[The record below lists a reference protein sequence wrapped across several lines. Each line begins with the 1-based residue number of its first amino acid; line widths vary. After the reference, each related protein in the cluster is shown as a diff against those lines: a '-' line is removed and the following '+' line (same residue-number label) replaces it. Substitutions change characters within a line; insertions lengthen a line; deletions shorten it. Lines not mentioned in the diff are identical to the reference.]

1 MFGGYLRYSERAI
14 YTVHPSPYQR
24 SDVRPLPS
32 LPSLLALLVVATAG
46 PLGAQSRV
54 TRASDVRA
62 APDGNVVAEVRSGT
76 TWESGASRDGYTL
89 ITLEGW
95 TDNSRFVGRADSF
108 PQSIGGSSTL
118 RLRSQPSLQGRILG
132 EWRGGAGLHVLET
145 RGSWSRVRRAA
156 WIRSTSLARTSASN
170 AAEGAGDQA
179 AASASGGSAAGGALR
194 AGQPVLMHSAPTG
207 ALVGQLDSGA
217 VVQPIERDRGW
228 VRIRMEAWVA
238 ESLLTP
244 ADTAFGATLTAADLR
259 MDPEGTKG
267 RIVRWDVQVM
277 GLQEADALRPELRN
291 DEPYLLAMGPGVE
304 NAVLYIAVPPSLME
318 EARKLEPLAKVLITA
333 RVRSGRSEPTGAP
346 VLDLVSLVKR

>member
-1 MFGGYLRYSERAI
+1 M
-14 YTVHPSPYQR
+14 
-24 SDVRPLPS
+24 RPLS
-32 LPSLLALLVVATAG
+32 WLPAILLLAIAL
-46 PLGAQSRV
+46 PLDAQSRV

-76 TWESGASRDGYTL
+76 TWDAGSSRDGFTL

-95 TDNSRFVGRADSF
+95 VDNSRFVGRADSF

-118 RLRSQPSLQGRILG
+118 RLRSQPSLQGRILA

-156 WIRSTSLARTSASN
+156 WIRSTSLARAQAS
-170 AAEGAGDQA
+170 ESGAGDRA
-179 AASASGGSAAGGALR
+179 AAGSASQAGAGAEAGTRAAAGGALR
-194 AGQPVLMHSAPTG
+194 ASQPVMMLAAPTG
-207 ALVGQLDSGA
+207 ATVGQLDSGA

-259 MDPEGTKG
+259 MDPAGTKG
-267 RIVRWDVQVM
+267 RVVRWDVQVM
-277 GLQEADALRPELRN
+277 SLQEADALRPELRP

-304 NAVLYIAVPPSLME
+304 NAILYIAVPPALMA
-318 EARKLEPLAKVLITA
+318 EARQLESLAKVLITA

-346 VLDLVSLVKR
+346 VLDLISLVKR

>member
-1 MFGGYLRYSERAI
+1 M
-14 YTVHPSPYQR
+14 
-24 SDVRPLPS
+24 RPLFW
-32 LPSLLALLVVATAG
+32 LPAILLLAIAL
-46 PLGAQSRV
+46 PLDAQSRV

-76 TWESGASRDGYTL
+76 TWEAGASRDGFTL

-95 TDNSRFVGRADSF
+95 VDNSRFAGRADSF

-118 RLRSQPSLQGRILG
+118 RLRSQPSLQGRILA

-156 WIRSTSLARTSASN
+156 WIRSTSLARARGSEGGASERGG
-170 AAEGAGDQA
+170 AAQSSSQAGAGA
-179 AASASGGSAAGGALR
+179 GAGSGADAVTRGAAGGALR
-194 AGQPVLMHSAPTG
+194 ASQPVMMLAAPTG
-207 ALVGQLDSGA
+207 ATVGQLDSGA

-259 MDPEGTKG
+259 MDPAGTKG
-267 RIVRWDVQVM
+267 RVVRWDVQVM
-277 GLQEADALRPELRN
+277 SLQEADALRPELRP

-304 NAVLYIAVPPSLME
+304 NAILYIAVPPALMA
-318 EARKLEPLAKVLITA
+318 EARQLEPLTKVLVTA

-346 VLDLVSLVKR
+346 VLDLISLVKR

>member
-1 MFGGYLRYSERAI
+1 M
-14 YTVHPSPYQR
+14 
-24 SDVRPLPS
+24 RPLS
-32 LPSLLALLVVATAG
+32 WLLAIVILAIAL
-46 PLGAQSRV
+46 PLDAQSRV

-76 TWESGASRDGYTL
+76 TWEAGASRDGFTL

-95 TDNSRFVGRADSF
+95 VDNSRFAGRADSF

-118 RLRSQPSLQGRILG
+118 RLRSQPSLQGRILA

-145 RGSWSRVRRAA
+145 RGSWSRVQRAA
-156 WIRSTSLARTSASN
+156 WIRSTSLSRARAN
-170 AAEGAGDQA
+170 AAEDASERGDATGAGSQ
-179 AASASGGSAAGGALR
+179 SAARGGADAGAPGAIGGGALR
-194 AGQPVLMHSAPTG
+194 ANQPVMMLAAPTG
-207 ALVGQLDSGA
+207 ATVGQLDSGA

-259 MDPEGTKG
+259 MDPAGTKG
-267 RIVRWDVQVM
+267 RVVRWDVQVM
-277 GLQEADALRPELRN
+277 SLQEADALRPELRP

-304 NAVLYIAVPPSLME
+304 NAILYIAVPPALMA

-346 VLDLVSLVKR
+346 VLDLISLVKR